1 MSELENGFRI
11 GDVVAMVRRR
21 LPIVVGASL
30 LGAVVGYTMFAGTPE
45 TFSATASVQVAPI
58 RIDQFSEESRSEV
71 DIATERALVKSDA
84 VAETV
89 RDELGLE
96 GDNRAILRRI
106 VVVNDLDSLVLR
118 ISYDGDTA
126 DQAKRGADAA
136 AKGYL
141 DQRKDNAT
149 STRDAA
155 VARLNEEI
163 AAAETAAQDA
173 STRLD
178 ATLDGTPERAAARTR
193 LTNAE
198 STRDTLI
205 EERTRLNG
213 FDPETVG
220 ALVRAASVPEAT
232 TSKMALGKGVGVF
245 GLFVLAG
252 LAIAWFFDRRDG
264 LGGGRRR
271 IEAIV
276 PGANLRVM
284 PGAAGANASPAEV
297 DTAIDRLAVELV
309 AGGSPGKPA
318 SVLVI
323 GAGIEPPM
331 ALAEELASSL
341 TFAGIPA
348 LFVLA
353 GTSDREV
360 RHAHVVGS
368 FADLVASGA
377 SVAGPAGLT
386 ATAGE
391 PALIAGPIVTWLRPK
406 GSAEAAGLLRR
417 AVVDSLV
424 SRAGRER
431 FEAVVFVSPSPA
443 RGAAGTALG
452 QWVGRVAIIVGPDE
466 RPQAESVATALAEAD
481 VRVTE
486 VVWT

>member
-368 FADLVASGA
+368 FEALYAEYTPHFERPPNREEVWRHLLNTRKSGKLPKLGDAKSAPPETTDTERNLVKALLGNSLGKRDRLPYTKPFDEFVKAFNSATRRRLTPHQLWRLVA
-377 SVAGPAGLT
+377 V
-386 ATAGE
+386 
-391 PALIAGPIVTWLRPK
+391 
-406 GSAEAAGLLRR
+406 
-417 AVVDSLV
+417 
-424 SRAGRER
+424 
-431 FEAVVFVSPSPA
+431 
-443 RGAAGTALG
+443 
-452 QWVGRVAIIVGPDE
+452 
-466 RPQAESVATALAEAD
+466 LAK
-481 VRVTE
+481 
-486 VVWT
+486 